1 MPCEVLSRIGD
12 ETVAGLF
19 LALFRHVLRMS
30 FRRQLLKPLATPNG
44 R

>member
-12 ETVAGLF
+12 ETVADLF
-19 LALFRHVLRMS
+19 LALLRHVQRMS